1 MKIGLALSGGGV
13 LGVAHLGVLK
23 LIEKEKIQMNYISG
37 TSAGAIIGAL
47 FAAGGVAKVEAFLDD
62 LKNQG
67 LFSRANLIFGGLPD
81 KTFETIRT
89 TLQKH
94 LPNKFYDLNINF
106 VCVAT
111 HFAEGSPVYLES
123 GDLVDALMASSAFP
137 GAFPAQDID
146 GKSLIDGGI
155 SRNLPA
161 GILRKKGVDFVIGS
175 SLYNI
180 KVMDKF
186 DVEGNEPGRLLST
199 LRSIDIMQKEL
210 ARYEMK
216 KCDYVFTPPVETF
229 SWFHFSKMAD
239 IRAIGEEY
247 ANANSAEFLKELK
260 RHHKEKGFLSALF
273 ARK

>member
-13 LGVAHLGVLK
+13 LGVAHIGVLK
-23 LIEKEKIQMNYISG
+23 MIEEQNIPIKYISG

-47 FAAGGVAKVEAFLDD
+47 FAAGGVARIEAFLAD
-62 LKNQG
+62 LKEQG

-81 KTFETIRT
+81 KTFETIRA

-94 LPNKFYDLNINF
+94 LPEKFYDLNISF

-111 HFAEGSPVYLES
+111 HFAEGSPVYMES
-123 GDLVDALMASSAFP
+123 GDLVKALMASSAFP
-137 GAFPAQDID
+137 GAFPSQDID

-161 GILRKKGVDFVIGS
+161 GILRKKGMDFIIGS

-180 KVMDKF
+180 EVMDKF
-186 DVEGNEPGRLLST
+186 DVEGKEPGRLLST

-229 SWFHFSKMAD
+229 SWFHFTKMAE
-239 IRAIGEEY
+239 IREIGEAY
-247 ANANSAEFLKELK
+247 AKSHTAEFLKALK

-273 ARK
+273 GKR